1 MILQTKKFQRIMTRY
16 CRFNGFFEEE
26 LRSSH
31 IAPEK
36 LDLKNRSL
44 ETLFFLFQSI
54 CNPSTIQFL
63 HELPDPSWIR
73 FWEDRGIQFCNFQL
87 LKRNSKK
94 IFQSS
99 STIDP
104 IRTWEEWGSVSDLND
119 SGEILFSLEKA
130 SFSKRLNSK
139 ILLTRWKSEQG
150 FQDIPSKILEKPYD
164 LSDLIFEWS
173 ELQTDKIVL
182 KPEFSFSGRHKIL
195 KFISIASEQ
204 WENSNLQKESSWF
217 PCVAQPWVQRIYDFS
232 CLYDF
237 AIGVPTFLGSTIQ
250 ICDEK
255 GSYNGAYITSTK
267 ESEFFFF
274 LLEPI
279 VKKLSESFSPE
290 YQGPVS
296 IDGFEFNSQNIKKIQ
311 RISETN
317 YRWSMGRILFELSKS
332 VFFQQKRNTFGD
344 NLSILTLPL
353 KQTIPNYSEWIYDWG
368 QSQEIE
374 IFPLTPDRFASGKSY
389 GTSWVLLRFLKNSEE
404 KIQYRI
410 QKFYS
415 KWRKRILY

>member
-1 MILQTKKFQRIMTRY
+1 M
-16 CRFNGFFEEE
+16 
-26 LRSSH
+26 
-31 IAPEK
+31 
-36 LDLKNRSL
+36 
-44 ETLFFLFQSI
+44 
-54 CNPSTIQFL
+54 
-63 HELPDPSWIR
+63 
-73 FWEDRGIQFCNFQL
+73 
-87 LKRNSKK
+87 
-94 IFQSS
+94 
-99 STIDP
+99 
-104 IRTWEEWGSVSDLND
+104 
-119 SGEILFSLEKA
+119 
-130 SFSKRLNSK
+130 
-139 ILLTRWKSEQG
+139 TRWKSEQG

-296 IDGFEFNSQNIKKIQ
+296 IDGFEFNSQNIKKYKESVKPITDGLWEEFY
-311 RISETN
+311 SNFLNPFSSNKKET
-317 YRWSMGRILFELSKS
+317 RLE
-332 VFFQQKRNTFGD
+332 T
-344 NLSILTLPL
+344 
-353 KQTIPNYSEWIYDWG
+353 
-368 QSQEIE
+368 
-374 IFPLTPDRFASGKSY
+374 IFPF
-389 GTSWVLLRFLKNSEE
+389 LLCL
-404 KIQYRI
+404 
-410 QKFYS
+410 
-415 KWRKRILY
+415 

>member
-1 MILQTKKFQRIMTRY
+1 MTRY

-296 IDGFEFNSQNIKKIQ
+296 IDGFEFNSQNIKKNTKNQ
-311 RISETN
+311 RN
-317 YRWSMGRILFELSKS
+317 QLQM
-332 VFFQQKRNTFGD
+332 V
-344 NLSILTLPL
+344 
-353 KQTIPNYSEWIYDWG
+353 
-368 QSQEIE
+368 
-374 IFPLTPDRFASGKSY
+374 Y
-389 GTSWVLLRFLKNSEE
+389 GKNS
-404 KIQYRI
+404 IRT
-410 QKFYS
+410 F
-415 KWRKRILY
+415 